1 MCCRPARAPCPT
13 VGEPPRGKNVPP
25 PVVRL
30 QIYLAGNP
38 AVAALRPA
46 TKKAEDTYLGRSVG
60 AGNNVHGGIT
70 QVRSKTAAAD
80 SGRKEES
87 GFGKFSREAAWNSLN
102 GIDQRAFSNSKARP
116 EA

>member
-1 MCCRPARAPCPT
+1 MLSARARLSLSDGRRAASGKECSSSAPPT
-13 VGEPPRGKNVPP
+13 E
-25 PVVRL
+25 

-80 SGRKEES
+80 SGRKIQDLES
-87 GFGKFSREAAWNSLN
+87 FPGKRGGF
-102 GIDQRAFSNSKARP
+102 P
-116 EA
+116 